1 MENDMEAMANVNVE
15 SIEAVILAAGMTCYA
30 AECDVIV
37 MKRTPKVS
45 EPLIPASEVVP
56 PFSD

>member
-1 MENDMEAMANVNVE
+1 MEAMANVNAD
-15 SIEAVILAAGMTCYA
+15 SIDAVILAAGMTCFA
-30 AECDVIV
+30 ADCDVIV

>member
-1 MENDMEAMANVNVE
+1 MEAMTNMNTE
-15 SIEAVILAAGMTCYA
+15 SMDAVILAAGMTCF
-30 AECDVIV
+30 AEDCDVIV

-45 EPLIPASEVVP
+45 EPLVAASEVVP